1 MMQDINGI
9 EIKVGQIV
17 KTKQPSG
24 GILPP
29 APEQTGEVCYNG
41 PDLCIRFTKDGDNF
55 YRYIKL
61 ENKINEVL

>member
-29 APEQTGEVCYNG
+29 APEQIGEVCYNG
-41 PDLCIRFTKDGDNF
+41 PDLCIRFRKDGQDF
-55 YRYIKL
+55 DRYIKL
-61 ENKINEVL
+61 ENKINKIL